1 MHGRFEPG
9 GCGWVYGRF
18 EPGGYTGGLS
28 PWYTGGLSP
37 VGIWGFEP
45 GGHTGGLSPFGP
57 HRLQL
62 LSKVACVAQWIA
74 RLPPKEKVAGSN
86 PASGVFLVLSGRV
99 RRDRH
104 VQVWPSG

>member
-1 MHGRFEPG
+1 M
-9 GCGWVYGRF
+9 
-18 EPGGYTGGLS
+18 
-28 PWYTGGLSP
+28 
-37 VGIWGFEP
+37 GIRGFEP
-45 GGHTGGLSPFGP
+45 GGHTGGLSPVGP
-57 HRLQL
+57 TASSL
-62 LSKVACVAQWIA
+62 LLKVACVAQWIA